1 MTDTVFVMTVLASA
15 LAFLSLYLLTGF
27 LWKRLQRTEAFTHEH
42 LRRVEHLVDELEA
55 KVPESRLQTM
65 ESTIEAFRTRIDAAT
80 IENETYREQVHKSM
94 QRFNAIM
101 RRNERALPARRDSTD
116 PEDDGIPDEIPLGDV
131 RPSDHHR
138 TRPSRAELRELSRK
152 KEQQK

>member
-1 MTDTVFVMTVLASA
+1 MTDTVVVIYMVVSA
-15 LAFLSLYLLTGF
+15 LAFVSLALLHA
-27 LWKRLQRTEAFTHEH
+27 LVWRRLKATEDRTERHKRFMNQHVDA
-42 LRRVEHLVDELEA
+42 VEL
-55 KVPESRLQTM
+55 KVPESRLQSM
-65 ESTIEAFRTRIDAAT
+65 ESTIDAFRTRIDASV

-101 RRNERALPARRDSTD
+101 RRNERALPVKSGSTD

-138 TRPSRAELRELSRK
+138 APRPSRAELRAELKRK
-152 KEQQK
+152 TER

>member
-1 MTDTVFVMTVLASA
+1 MSDTVVVINMVVSA
-15 LAFLSLYLLTGF
+15 LALVSLSVITAAIWSKL
-27 LWKRLQRTEAFTHEH
+27 KRTEAETHG
-42 LRRVEHLVDELEA
+42 LVQQCLDHQAQLEA
-55 KVPESRLQTM
+55 KVPESRLQAM
-65 ESTIEAFRTRIDAAT
+65 ESTIDAFRTRIDSSV

-101 RRNERALPARRDSTD
+101 RRNERALPARSGSTD

-138 TRPSRAELRELSRK
+138 APRPSRAELRAELKRK
-152 KEQQK
+152 TER